1 MANVI
6 IDDTNL
12 VNIANAIREKN
23 GSTDTYK
30 PADMSQAILNIAGGG
45 GSGDSINYSDIVYND
60 DDTITLT
67 DTDGNEHTIVCE
79 YDGDNLV
86 GATYD
91 GKAIELAYDG
101 DNLVCIGGTDV
112 DLSNAPMSKSYPP
125 TWFTF
130 EANVEPIGSVERID

>member
-1 MANVI
+1 MGL
-6 IDDTNL
+6 IDKLSAIGD
-12 VNIANAIREKN
+12 AIRIKN
-23 GSTDTYK
+23 GSSDLI
-30 PADMSQAILNIAGGG
+30 PLAEMPQAILNIAGGG
-45 GSGDSINYSDIVYND
+45 GSGDSIKYSDIVYND

-79 YDGDNLV
+79 YDGGKLV

-91 GKAIELAYDG
+91 GKAIELTYND
-101 DNLVCIGGTDV
+101 DNLVGIGGTDI